1 MNRRE
6 CENGVS
12 ACLLYGH
19 DEGTEK
25 RIAEFA
31 FRDLLICN
39 PGRSFLQVLDFFT
52 NC

>member
-25 RIAEFA
+25 RTAEFA
-31 FRDLLICN
+31 FRDLRICN
-39 PGRSFLQVLDFFT
+39 LGRSFLAGSGFF
-52 NC
+52 